1 VIASEPATTKTLD
14 AVKDQLKHN
23 LALVKATES
32 LDSIIKQLDDTLA
45 GGASLEEAG
54 TRLKMKVAKVAAV
67 DSAGKD
73 DKGAA
78 TGLKP
83 ELVQLIFA
91 TDAGNQ
97 SSVTPFNDGSYAV
110 AQTTSV
116 APPADKPFD
125 QGKEQVKADWLAE
138 KQHEAAE
145 AQAKEVAAQAKT
157 GDLQAEAAAVGLT
170 VKQSAAFS
178 RDKGDAAND
187 ISPGLAESLFAVKQ
201 GETAVGDT
209 KEGPVV
215 GKVTGIT
222 PPDPKAHPDDVAN
235 LTQAVNNQ
243 IRGDLAA
250 QFSEAL
256 RQEIKPQVNED
267 VINSLIQE

>member
-1 VIASEPATTKTLD
+1 
-14 AVKDQLKHN
+14 
-23 LALVKATES
+23 
-32 LDSIIKQLDDTLA
+32 
-45 GGASLEEAG
+45 
-54 TRLKMKVAKVAAV
+54 MKVTRFAAV
-67 DSAGKD
+67 DSSGKD
-73 DKGAA
+73 DKGAE
-78 TGLKP
+78 TGLRP
-83 ELVQLIFA
+83 DVVQLIFS
-91 TDAGNQ
+91 TDSGNQ

-125 QGKEQVKADWLAE
+125 QVKEQVKADWLAE

-145 AQAKEVAAQAKT
+145 AKAKEVAEQAKT
-157 GDLQAEAAAVGLT
+157 GDLQAAAAALGLT
-170 VKQSAAFS
+170 VKQSAAFT